1 MQRKILRAAA
11 LSIALV
17 GASTTA
23 ALADIK
29 EYEFE
34 LVDPPLKQGQAT
46 LVVKVVH
53 KPSSRAI
60 PDAVIFAKRLDMGPD
75 NMAAMIAP
83 LESLPSDVPGLYLF
97 KTDLSMAG
105 QWALSL
111 AAKVQGE
118 TGTLQTKLIVKVMP

>member
-11 LSIALV
+11 LGIALV

-83 LESLPSDVPGLYLF
+83 LEPLPSDVPGLYLF